1 MPESIQQ
8 KLKRVRKPRVHI
20 TYDVETEGARVVKE
34 LPFVMGVVGD
44 FSGHPVKELPALEQR
59 KFVEID
65 RDNFNDV
72 MKRMTPGLNLRVENT
87 IAGDGT
93 QMGVQLQFNSL
104 EDFEPANVVRQVEP
118 LQKLMET
125 RNQLR
130 DLVARIDRS
139 ADLENILEQVLKN
152 TDDLKRLSAELG
164 IGEGG
169 ESGGGEPDASG
180 GETDAPQQ
188 PDENA

>member
-44 FSGHPVKELPALEQR
+44 FSGHPVKELPSLEQR

-72 MKRMTPGLNLRVENT
+72 MKRMTPGLNMRVENT
-87 IAGDGT
+87 MAGDGT
-93 QMGVQLQFNSL
+93 EMGVQLQFNSL
-104 EDFEPANVVRQVEP
+104 DDFAPANVVRQVEP

-130 DLVARIDRS
+130 DLVAKIDRS

-152 TDDLKRLSAELG
+152 TDELKKLSAELG
-164 IGEGG
+164 VGG
-169 ESGGGEPDASG
+169 EAGDSGGQSAGAPEA
-180 GETDAPQQ
+180 TDSP
-188 PDENA
+188 E